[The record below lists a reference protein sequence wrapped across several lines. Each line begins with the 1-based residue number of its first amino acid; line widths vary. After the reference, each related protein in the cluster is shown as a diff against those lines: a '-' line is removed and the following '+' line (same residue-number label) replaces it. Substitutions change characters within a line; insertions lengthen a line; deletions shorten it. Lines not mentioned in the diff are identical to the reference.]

1 MVKTFSDL
9 SEFGDVAKS
18 SKINGSFTK
27 LKAKEFSMNGVTTII
42 EEEGAPILE
51 EKLASKVE
59 TQPTIEEPKEKD
71 FSVATIRERVRYA
84 TKMSP
89 RMRFR
94 RLFLEYKQAIKQ
106 MGGADKMD
114 PETLKVMKS
123 LFLAGASSLGKNVR
137 VAAQK
142 LQLPYRLA
150 FQEMQKTGKLT
161 PMRFQKIKEA
171 YTEFAQSMVDEVFGS
186 NPIPAE
192 LEQEIKEEEN
202 GKA

>member
-1 MVKTFSDL
+1 M
-9 SEFGDVAKS
+9 A
-18 SKINGSFTK
+18 
-27 LKAKEFSMNGVTTII
+27 
-42 EEEGAPILE
+42 
-51 EKLASKVE
+51 
-59 TQPTIEEPKEKD
+59 
-71 FSVATIRERVRYA
+71 
-84 TKMSP
+84 
-89 RMRFR
+89 
-94 RLFLEYKQAIKQ
+94 
-106 MGGADKMD
+106 
-114 PETLKVMKS
+114 PETLNVMKS
-123 LFLAGASSLGKNVR
+123 LFLADINQIFSSLTQEILGGKQINTLTGASSLGKNVR